1 MRPPA
6 KKHGE
11 YCEHVQWL
19 HTGNIFLANGI
30 CIVEVTNTLSAVPTT
45 VLLAD
50 IHKLV
55 TKDELLNIIL

>member
-6 KKHGE
+6 KNMVNTVSTFSGFIPGT
-11 YCEHVQWL
+11 YSL
-19 HTGNIFLANGI
+19 LTAYA
-30 CIVEVTNTLSAVPTT
+30 IVEVTNTLSAVPTT

-55 TKDELLNIIL
+55 TKD